1 MGHRQI
7 AFWNP
12 ELANMPI
19 KWQGKKQNN
28 SNHLQVPPY
37 TLPLYH
43 QVTTIIQLAQS
54 YNSNQSQG
62 CDMAMTCVTGSLHAG
77 VNSE

>member
-1 MGHRQI
+1 MGHKQI

-28 SNHLQVPPY
+28 GNHSQVPPY
-37 TLPLYH
+37 TLPHEH

-62 CDMAMTCVTGSLHAG
+62 
-77 VNSE
+77 